1 MLVIVTSARTGR
13 GGVHLLGNDLARRC
27 AELVEVGIPQLDEG
41 LVAPPLLV
49 NQEAEDDAGSML
61 AATGFLRGL
70 DDLGRD
76 DLAVRAGDKL
86 RVELDGHALLDQM
99 ADAEGDLGN
108 GGGGDGGLDRWVA
121 VDWEDCGIWSV
132 SAANMQ

>member
-1 MLVIVTSARTGR
+1 MLVIVTSARTGC

-27 AELVEVGIPQLDEG
+27 AELVEVGIPQFDQG

-61 AATGFLRGL
+61 VATGLLRGL

-76 DLAVRAGDKL
+76 DLAVRAGDKF
-86 RVELDGHALLDQM
+86 RVELDGHALLYQM

-108 GGGGDGGLDRWVA
+108 GGGGNGGLDRWVA
-121 VDWEDCGIWSV
+121 VDWEDCGI
-132 SAANMQ
+132 